1 MMDFLAE
8 KRSSSDSN
16 ENILGVFFFLF
27 LLSTIKKTDD
37 QIGVL
42 NLYVFTKLI
51 NDITTYV

>member
-27 LLSTIKKTDD
+27 LLSMIKKTDD
-37 QIGVL
+37 QIGML

>member
-27 LLSTIKKTDD
+27 LLSTIKKKDD
-37 QIGVL
+37 QIGML

>member
-16 ENILGVFFFLF
+16 ENILGVLFFLF

-37 QIGVL
+37 QIGML